1 MLIES
6 TKNNKRTIF
15 KVEKG
20 MKDTANI
27 KVLIALYFEGKT
39 NAAQEEILKAFFS
52 QEQLPDAFKEDQ
64 VLMQALF
71 QKDTIQVPAD
81 LEGKINASL
90 DTLIAKEKQQVTFSF
105 KKWTWM
111 AAAAVLFL
119 IVSLPFYLTHTTEQI
134 AQPTQLSQTDREK
147 IEEAQR
153 ALLLLSKNYNKGL
166 QQLALSQEVLTE
178 SHQVLNK
185 VTTITKP

>member
-1 MLIES
+1 MLIKS

-20 MKDTANI
+20 MKDTTNI
-27 KVLIALYFEGKT
+27 KELIALYFEGKT
-39 NAAQEEILKAFFS
+39 NAAQEELLKTFFS
-52 QEQLPDAFKEDQ
+52 QAQLPDAFKEDQ

-81 LEGKINASL
+81 LESKINASL

-134 AQPTQLSQTDREK
+134 AQPTQLSQADREK

-178 SHQVLNK
+178 SRQVLNK